1 LTGWHRVFAKESGTL
16 CLPKVS
22 KRIIKKEMD
31 PITVKKYRFDFVREP
46 LVRPFRIKGASFTEK
61 WTLVTALE
69 SSRGARATGLGGT
82 AVLWS
87 DPSVF
92 HSFSEAGGNGIMAL
106 VAERAAQMILGKD
119 FLTPI
124 EVMESIIPSIHEY
137 GRQLTGN
144 PRLTKTFTLNALVSL
159 DLALW
164 LLYGVENGYKD
175 FDSLIPFPYRAPL
188 SNRADRIAHI
198 PTVSYDY
205 PLEGLL
211 RLVDSGHFILKIK
224 LGQPGSPEEM
234 LSKDGR
240 WLSEI
245 HRALAG
251 RRTPFSGNGKLIYY
265 LDANGR
271 YPDKTIL
278 GRLVEIADREGMLD
292 QIALLEEPFPEE
304 VKADVSDLPIRVAAD
319 ESLHDES
326 SVAERADLGYRALA
340 MKPAGKSLSMSFKM
354 AAAAYRRKVPCFVAD
369 NACIPVLVEWNKNFA
384 ARLDPFPGLFVNILE
399 SNGEQN
405 YRDWDRMIAAHPCTG
420 AGWIR
425 PEGGV
430 YRLDDDFYRSS
441 GGIFL
446 APGHYQGMVEGP

>member
-1 LTGWHRVFAKESGTL
+1 MAPVFAGESGTHR
-16 CLPKVS
+16 LPKVS
-22 KRIIKKEMD
+22 KWIIKKEMD

-46 LVRPFRIKGASFTEK
+46 LIRPFRIKGASFTEK

-106 VAERAAQMILGKD
+106 VAERAAQMVLGRD

-124 EVMESIIPSIHEY
+124 EVMESIFPSLHEY

-144 PRLTKTFTLNALVSL
+144 PRLTKTFTLNAMVSL

-164 LLYGVENGYKD
+164 LLYGAENSYKD
-175 FDSLIPFPYRAPL
+175 FDSLIPSSSQAAL
-188 SNRADRIAHI
+188 SNRTDRIAHV

-205 PLEGLL
+205 PLEDLL
-211 RLVDSGHFILKIK
+211 RLVESGHFILKIK

-234 LSKDGR
+234 LRKDGR
-240 WLSEI
+240 RLSEI

-251 RRTPFSGNGKLIYY
+251 RRTPMSGNEKLIYY

-271 YPDKTIL
+271 YPDKSIL
-278 GRLVEIADREGMLD
+278 ARLMEIADREGMLD

-304 VKADVSDLPIRVAAD
+304 VKADVSGLPIRVAAD

-340 MKPAGKSLSMSFKM
+340 MKPAGKTLSMSFKM

-384 ARLDPFPGLFVNILE
+384 ARLGPFPGLSMNILE

-405 YRDWDRMIAAHPCTG
+405 YRDWDRMVAEHPCAG

-425 PEGGV
+425 PVGAV
-430 YRLDDDFYRSS
+430 YRLDEDFYQNS

-446 APGHYQGMVEGP
+446 APGHYQRLVEAP